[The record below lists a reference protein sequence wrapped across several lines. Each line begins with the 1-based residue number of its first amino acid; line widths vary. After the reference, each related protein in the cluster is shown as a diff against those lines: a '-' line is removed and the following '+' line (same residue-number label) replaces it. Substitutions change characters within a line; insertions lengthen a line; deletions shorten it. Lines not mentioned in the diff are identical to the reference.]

1 MDINQQAQLAWDI
14 IENTNTN
21 IFLTGKAGTGKTTF
35 LRRLKEESS
44 KRIVVVAPTGIAA
57 INAEGVTIHSFFQLS
72 FAPFI
77 PDAQY
82 KLKEQ
87 QYRFSKQKIRVI
99 QSIDT
104 LVIDEISMVRADLLD
119 AVDNV
124 LRRFRKNNLPFGG
137 VQMVM
142 IGDLGQLAPVAKDD
156 EWKMLSRYYDT
167 PYFFSSLALKSTRY
181 AIVELKTVYRQSDSH
196 FVELLNRVRDNRADD
211 SVLAALNS
219 RYIPNFQPPVEEGY
233 IRLTTHNFQ
242 AQQEN
247 DRQLALLPGKPY
259 TYEASITGKYPE
271 MLFPTEQTL
280 TLKEGAQVMFVKND
294 SSADKAFYNGMIGTV
309 TEINEKNF
317 FVRTKDTGVV
327 IKVEPE
333 QWENTRYDINERTNE
348 ITEEVE
354 GTFTQFPVK
363 PAWAITVHKSQ
374 GLTFD
379 RAIIDVQRAFTHGQT
394 YVALS
399 RCRTLEGLV
408 LSAPLPMSAIIRDG
422 AVDDY
427 VSRAAEHTPT
437 EGQIDLLRRD
447 YYLSVISELF
457 DFRPLM
463 DAFNRMLDLLMGHFR
478 RSYPKLIIEYKARLG
493 IIKTQLYDV
502 AERFKLQYNQI
513 VISTASYQDDVHLQE
528 RLTKGAAYFART
540 ISDIEMLVKNTDVKT
555 DTPDVKKQ
563 VAELLTTLK
572 ELVMQKRALLNYVK
586 DEGFSLNEY
595 QHQRA
600 VVFMGKDNAGA
611 KKTVARPKS
620 PVKEKSAVKPKVEAA
635 VPELKVLH
643 PKVLDALTEWRRQRA
658 LKAHM
663 PTYCI
668 LQQKAIIAIA
678 NLLPQDKEALARIPF
693 CGNVKAEKYG
703 DEILAVVKEAL

>member
-82 KLKEQ
+82 KFKEQ

-156 EWKMLSRYYDT
+156 EWQMLSRYYDT

-294 SSADKAFYNGMIGTV
+294 SSADKAFYNGMLGTV
-309 TEINEKNF
+309 TEINDKNL
-317 FVRTKDTGVV
+317 FVRTKDTGGV

-333 QWENTRYDINERTNE
+333 QWENTRYEINERTNE

-354 GTFTQFPVK
+354 GTFTQLPVK

-600 VVFMGKDNAGA
+600 VVFMGKDNAGT
-611 KKTVARPKS
+611 KKTAAKQKS